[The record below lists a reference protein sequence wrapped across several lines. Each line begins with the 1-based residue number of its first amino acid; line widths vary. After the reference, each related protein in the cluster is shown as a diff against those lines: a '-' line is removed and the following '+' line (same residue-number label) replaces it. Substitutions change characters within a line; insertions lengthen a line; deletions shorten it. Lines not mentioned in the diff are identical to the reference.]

1 MYLNCHSCFSLR
13 YGTMAP
19 KELVRLA
26 AEKGLRTLALTDI
39 NNTSCTYEFIT
50 ECQKVG
56 IRPVVGIEFRND
68 NDLLFIGLARNPEG
82 FRQLNALLTQH
93 SFSGKDLPRVARELD
108 EAFIIYPRLIK
119 DITSFRENEFLGI
132 RPEHVNRLF
141 GKTVLDYP
149 EKLVAW
155 SPVTFPDREG
165 FEVHQLLRA
174 IDQNTL
180 LTKLKKGTCARSTEV
195 FYHPDQLQ
203 EQYQLYPF
211 LLQQAEKLLDHCQI
225 DLQADDKNNR
235 QTFTGSPESDF
246 HLLEKLALEGIHQRY
261 GKQHKIAVKRLEEE
275 LKAIKKLNFC
285 PYFLISWDIIRYAS
299 QMNFQYVGRG
309 SGANSIVAY
318 ALKITDVDP
327 LQLGLPFERF
337 INETR
342 TSPPDFDIDFSWEE
356 RDQILD
362 YIFKRYGTEHT
373 AMFATYS
380 TFKGRSII
388 RELGKVYG
396 LPKFEIDHIIAD
408 PNNSSAHHELAKKI
422 FHFAPRIAG
431 MPNYLSMHA
440 GGIVISEKPINY
452 FTALQMMPKGFPIT
466 HFDMYHGEDLK
477 FHKYD
482 ILSQRSLGHI
492 NDTIRLVKE
501 NQGKAVD
508 IHDTEKIMEDRQ
520 VKNQLRS
527 ARCIGCFYIES
538 PAMRGLLSKLQC
550 DDYLALVAASSIIR
564 PGVAQSGMMQEY
576 IRRKHNPYSF
586 EYLHPIFEEE
596 LGETYGVMVYQ
607 EDVMKIAHR
616 FAGLPMDESDV
627 LRRLMSGKKAKGD
640 TFQKFRH
647 KYFEGCQQLGRS
659 EELAQEVWRQI
670 SSFAG
675 YSFCKAHSASYAVE
689 SFQSLFLKT
698 YYPLEFMVGVINNFG
713 GFYHTEYYFH
723 EARMAGAHLHA
734 PCVNH
739 SEVLTTIR
747 GKDIYV
753 GFIHIQGLERDL
765 ALRIV
770 ESRDEEGPFS
780 CIDDFV
786 TRVDIST
793 TQLDLLIRIN
803 AFRFTGLNKY
813 ELIWQ
818 KNGVLNGK
826 HKFEYSRQLFP
837 LERKEFTMPELT
849 EGDFDQA
856 FDEIELLGFSLRTPF
871 DLLADPTLLNKT
883 LRAQQLPEYI
893 GKYIQ
898 IIGYFVCRKNTYTKY
913 TQLMNFGTWLDVD
926 GQFFDTTHFP
936 QTVKRYPLKGKG
948 IYLIR
953 GKVVSEFGFPSIEL
967 VKLELLP
974 MVTDR
979 RYGGK

>member
-1 MYLNCHSCFSLR
+1 MYLNCHSWFSLR
-13 YGTMAP
+13 YGTLAP
-19 KELVRLA
+19 KELVRIA
-26 AEKGLRTLALTDI
+26 AAKGIQTLALTDI

-50 ECQKVG
+50 ECRQAG
-56 IRPVVGIEFRND
+56 IKPVVGIEFRNGSE
-68 NDLLFIGLARNPEG
+68 LLFIGLAQNSEG
-82 FRQLNALLTQH
+82 FRQLNALLSKH
-93 SFSGKDLPRVARELD
+93 SFSGKDLPVVARELD
-108 EAFIIYPRLIK
+108 DVFIIYPRLIK
-119 DITSFRENEFLGI
+119 DMAAFRENEFLGI
-132 RPEHVNRLF
+132 RPEHVARLF
-141 GKTVLDYP
+141 GKSVLDHP

-155 SPVTFPDREG
+155 SPVTFLDKEG

-174 IDQNTL
+174 IDQNVI
-180 LTKLKKGTCARSTEV
+180 LTKLKKGTCAQSTEV
-195 FYHPDQLQ
+195 FHRPEDLKELYK
-203 EQYQLYPF
+203 LYPF
-211 LLQQAEKLLDHCQI
+211 LLQQAQDLLQSCHI
-225 DLQADDKNNR
+225 DLEADDKNNR
-235 QTFTGSPESDF
+235 QTFTGSPESDY
-246 HLLEKLALEGIHQRY
+246 HLLEKLALEGIEQRY
-261 GKQHKIAVKRLEEE
+261 GKRHKMAFKRAEEE
-275 LKAIKKLNFC
+275 LKAIKKLGFC

-318 ALKITDVDP
+318 ALRITDVDP

-342 TSPPDFDIDFSWEE
+342 TSPPDFDIDFSWNE

-362 YIFKRYGTEHT
+362 YIFKRYGSEYT

-396 LPKFEIDHIIAD
+396 LPKFEIDNIVAD
-408 PNNSSAHHELAKKI
+408 PNNTKTHHELAQKI
-422 FHFAPRIAG
+422 FRIAPKIAG

-440 GGIVISEKPINY
+440 GGVVISEKPINY
-452 FTALQMMPKGFPIT
+452 YTALQMMPKGFPIT
-466 HFDMYHGEDLK
+466 HFDMYHGEALK

-482 ILSQRSLGHI
+482 ILSQRGLGHI

-501 NQGKAVD
+501 NQGKAID
-508 IHDTEKIMEDRQ
+508 IHDTENIMEDRQ
-520 VKNQLRS
+520 VKRQLRS
-527 ARCIGCFYIES
+527 AQCIGCFYIES
-538 PAMRGLLSKLQC
+538 PAMRGLLSKLSC
-550 DDYLALVAASSIIR
+550 DNYLELVAASSIIR

-576 IRRKHNPYSF
+576 IKRKHHPHSF
-586 EYLHPIFEEE
+586 AYLHPVFEEE

-616 FAGLPMDESDV
+616 FADLPMDECDV
-627 LRRLMSGKKAKGD
+627 LRRIMSGKKAQGD
-640 TFQKFRH
+640 TFQRLQA
-647 KYFEGCQQLGRS
+647 KYFAGCKKLGHS
-659 EELAQEVWRQI
+659 EALAREVWRQI

-723 EARMAGAHLHA
+723 EARMAGAILHA
-734 PCVNH
+734 PCINN
-739 SEVLTTIR
+739 SKVLTTIE
-747 GKDIYV
+747 GQDIYV

-770 ESRDEEGPFS
+770 ESRIKEGPFS
-780 CIDDFV
+780 CLNDFV
-786 TRVDIST
+786 ARVDIST
-793 TQLDLLIRIN
+793 TQLDILIRMN
-803 AFRFTGLNKY
+803 TFRFTGMNKY

-818 KNGVLNGK
+818 KNGVLNSK
-826 HKFEYSRQLFP
+826 TKFEHSGQLFP
-837 LERKEFTMPELT
+837 PDNKTFSLPELT

-856 FDEIELLGFSLRTPF
+856 FDEIELLGFPLRSPF
-871 DLLADPTLLNKT
+871 DLLLDQAFLKKT
-883 LRAQQLPEYI
+883 VRAQQLREFI
-893 GKYIQ
+893 GKYVQ
-898 IIGYFVCRKNTYTKY
+898 IIGYYVCRKSTYTK
-913 TQLMNFGTWLDVD
+913 QAKLMNFGTWLDID
-926 GQFFDTTHFP
+926 GYFFDTTHFP

-974 MVTDR
+974 MINDR
-979 RYGGK
+979 RYGKK